1 MFEKPVV
8 ANEFVITQGE
18 EGDYFYVIEHGL
30 FEIFV
35 NGQLVLE
42 VGNGGS
48 FGELA
53 LMYNVS
59 NIYFLIIFFLLN
71 KNQYLIFTC
80 FNRRHVLQL
89 SEQKP
94 MEHYGLLAER
104 HFYVP
109 SLAAFIEN
117 AKLMKTF

>member
-8 ANEFVITQGE
+8 ANEFVIKQE
-18 EGDYFYVIEHGL
+18 DEGDYFYVIEHGL

-53 LMYNVS
+53 LMYNVR
-59 NIYFLIIFFLLN
+59 NLW
-71 KNQYLIFTC
+71 
-80 FNRRHVLQL
+80 
-89 SEQKP
+89 
-94 MEHYGLLAER
+94 
-104 HFYVP
+104 
-109 SLAAFIEN
+109 
-117 AKLMKTF
+117 

>member
-35 NGQLVLE
+35 NGQLIVE

-59 NIYFLIIFFLLN
+59 KIY
-71 KNQYLIFTC
+71 YLIVFYKQESIPYKFTVIIDTTC
-80 FNRRHVLQL
+80 CNCQ
-89 SEQKP
+89 SK
-94 MEHYGLLAER
+94 
-104 HFYVP
+104 
-109 SLAAFIEN
+109 N
-117 AKLMKTF
+117 KWNLMGRWQRNIF

>member
-1 MFEKPVV
+1 MFEKHVV
-8 ANEFVITQGE
+8 ANEIIIKQGE

-35 NGQLVLE
+35 NSQLVLE

-59 NIYFLIIFFLLN
+59 NVITLN
-71 KNQYLIFTC
+71 
-80 FNRRHVLQL
+80 
-89 SEQKP
+89 
-94 MEHYGLLAER
+94 
-104 HFYVP
+104 
-109 SLAAFIEN
+109 
-117 AKLMKTF
+117 

>member
-42 VGNGGS
+42 IGNGGS

-59 NIYFLIIFFLLN
+59 NIHFLIISY
-71 KNQYLIFTC
+71 K
-80 FNRRHVLQL
+80 
-89 SEQKP
+89 
-94 MEHYGLLAER
+94 
-104 HFYVP
+104 
-109 SLAAFIEN
+109 
-117 AKLMKTF
+117 

>member
-1 MFEKPVV
+1 MVKKSVV
-8 ANEFVITQGE
+8 ANETVIKQGD
-18 EGDYFYVIEHGL
+18 EGDFFYVIEHGL

-59 NIYFLIIFFLLN
+59 YF
-71 KNQYLIFTC
+71 
-80 FNRRHVLQL
+80 
-89 SEQKP
+89 S
-94 MEHYGLLAER
+94 
-104 HFYVP
+104 
-109 SLAAFIEN
+109 
-117 AKLMKTF
+117 